1 VAQVYRDGRPL
12 GTGWPHRPTPH
23 EVRSEEFAPR
33 RRGVDPDQVR
43 EFQHRIAAELATLH
57 REIRAVREENDRL
70 RRALRDWR
78 LRPARTTDPAPQ
90 QYRNNS
96 GHWPTG

>member
-1 VAQVYRDGRPL
+1 MAQVYRDGRPI

-23 EVRSEEFAPR
+23 EVRSEEFTPR

-43 EFQHRIAAELATLH
+43 DFQHRIADELATLH

-70 RRALRDWR
+70 KHALRDW
-78 LRPARTTDPAPQ
+78 LRRHSGDPAPE